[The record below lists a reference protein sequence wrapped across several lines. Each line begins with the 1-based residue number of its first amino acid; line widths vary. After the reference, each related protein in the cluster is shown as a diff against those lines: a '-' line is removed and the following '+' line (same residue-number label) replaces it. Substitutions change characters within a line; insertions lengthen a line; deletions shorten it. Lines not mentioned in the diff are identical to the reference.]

1 MKLVMYQ
8 SNGQNYVGILTCEG
22 HIRGYS
28 ANVRQWMKAVD
39 VYIIEIEGLGQL
51 SNRLVEVS

>member
-8 SNGQNYVGILTCEG
+8 SNGQNHVGIVTCEG
-22 HIRGYS
+22 VILDYL
-28 ANVRQWMKAVD
+28 ANERQWMKSGD